1 MLVSADT
8 VRLAFLRTTPPPTI
22 ANQALLARITGETIT
37 MAPTTVVSGELDPS
51 MQVRDSI
58 VTGAATTGAVNYE
71 ASRNPWL
78 DEMLSA
84 AVYSEW
90 GVGSYNTIP
99 LTADQLI
106 AAKELKLYTIEKD
119 WTMVDSTH
127 SYHRFLESAIAG
139 LTLAITPGQPITGSV
154 NISGGP
160 MEDPISTAPISGITY
175 LDPGSNPVMTAPLV
189 TELTVDMGT
198 VSTRCFGTFNVAINN
213 NVRGIQCIGELGQR
227 EKVIG
232 RIETTLAGNIY
243 FASNDMLQHLL
254 DQDTFPVTLK
264 ITDSLANFYEFEFPR
279 CKVTGA
285 PVHAGGTGQD
295 VVVALAM
302 QALYDS
308 VKGSSMLITRGT

>member
-90 GVGSYNTIP
+90 GVGSYNAVP

-106 AAKELKLYTIEKD
+106 AAKELKPSTTEKD
-119 WTMVDSTH
+119 WTMV
-127 SYHRFLESAIAG
+127 
-139 LTLAITPGQPITGSV
+139 
-154 NISGGP
+154 
-160 MEDPISTAPISGITY
+160 
-175 LDPGSNPVMTAPLV
+175 
-189 TELTVDMGT
+189 
-198 VSTRCFGTFNVAINN
+198 
-213 NVRGIQCIGELGQR
+213 
-227 EKVIG
+227 
-232 RIETTLAGNIY
+232 
-243 FASNDMLQHLL
+243 
-254 DQDTFPVTLK
+254 
-264 ITDSLANFYEFEFPR
+264 
-279 CKVTGA
+279 
-285 PVHAGGTGQD
+285 
-295 VVVALAM
+295 
-302 QALYDS
+302 
-308 VKGSSMLITRGT
+308 